1 MTRLLVGLL
10 LLLWAGAAQAQTCP
24 GGSTCNPLETY
35 VYGNAAA
42 GAPYGSGL
50 RIPVAPSATAS
61 TLLYIPANVL
71 VTLNDVQTL
80 SNKTLLAPALGVPA
94 SGIATNL
101 TGLPLTTGVTGLL
114 PVANGG
120 TGTATPALVQGTN
133 VTITGT
139 WPNQTINSSAGG
151 GGVTNVATTAPITG
165 GAITTTGTI
174 ACATCTTSAAAL
186 TSGSLITGAG
196 LQAMQAT
203 TTGAGV
209 VAALAGNLS
218 AAGGMTATIAA
229 GTSALGTSAIA
240 SGVCATVVTTA
251 ATNTATTDVVM
262 ASFNGDPTAVTG
274 YTPATTGMLTIIS
287 YPSANNVNF
296 KVCNSTSAS
305 ITPGAIT
312 LNWRV
317 LR

>member
-1 MTRLLVGLL
+1 
-10 LLLWAGAAQAQTCP
+10 
-24 GGSTCNPLETY
+24 
-35 VYGNAAA
+35 
-42 GAPYGSGL
+42 
-50 RIPVAPSATAS
+50 
-61 TLLYIPANVL
+61 VL